1 MCEGGGRNKQTTG
14 KGDAADDGGSTHA
27 ALPADTLS
35 SDISAFMNQAGR
47 SRLQRFPADALRSDE
62 KLRPQCKHRAAA
74 LSFFPLPAFS
84 IVCAMSS
91 FTGRWFKGHGR
102 KNRRLGIKEQW
113 FFAIWQ
119 FQPHMSGI
127 KLQRYLNYRY
137 LSCTFSV
144 KLQRYL
150 NYCDFNRI
158 INRKFTVF
166 FGLS

>member
-1 MCEGGGRNKQTTG
+1 MGAEIAVWVSKNSGFLQSGN
-14 KGDAADDGGSTHA
+14 
-27 ALPADTLS
+27 
-35 SDISAFMNQAGR
+35 F
-47 SRLQRFPADALRSDE
+47 SR
-62 KLRPQCKHRAAA
+62 
-74 LSFFPLPAFS
+74 
-84 IVCAMSS
+84 
-91 FTGRWFKGHGR
+91 
-102 KNRRLGIKEQW
+102 
-113 FFAIWQ
+113 
-119 FQPHMSGI
+119 MSGI